1 MAALATLADDA
12 TRRADN
18 ITVID
23 LAERLIEADPYD
35 TDGHRRLIEA
45 LDKTGRHGAAKR
57 ARDRYSHQMR
67 ELGIEP

>member
-1 MAALATLADDA
+1 M
-12 TRRADN
+12 
-18 ITVID
+18 
-23 LAERLIEADPYD
+23 EADPYD

-67 ELGIEP
+67 ELGITEP